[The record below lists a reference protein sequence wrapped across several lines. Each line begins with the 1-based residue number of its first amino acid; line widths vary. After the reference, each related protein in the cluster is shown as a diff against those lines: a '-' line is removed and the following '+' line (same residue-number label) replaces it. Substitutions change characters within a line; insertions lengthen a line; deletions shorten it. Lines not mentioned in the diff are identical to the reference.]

1 MPYRTCE
8 IRAAKGSE
16 AEKIHDY
23 YQAKNDVNVLPRPL
37 KDLRESAEKGLFFVA
52 ETNAALIAVSG
63 VFDLGPIPYV
73 ELGGTF
79 VDGIVRGFGIQELL
93 FRLRI
98 ASVILNEGP
107 EMGILTAVDPSNQA
121 STHNAVK
128 CGFNEWPN
136 PVSELFEPCESCP
149 KRQETQAKG
158 RRCCCEFYIL
168 PEANARREVQNLLD
182 AAASSCTIRRTHK
195 ETGENLVIE
204 IRSQLLTENRA
215 LLVAFAAGEK
225 W

>member
-1 MPYRTCE
+1 MPTRTCE
-8 IRAAKGSE
+8 IRPAKGKE
-16 AEKIHDY
+16 AKRIHSF

-37 KDLRESAEKGLFFVA
+37 EDLQKSAEKGLFFVA
-52 ETNAALIAVSG
+52 ETNANLIAVSG

-73 ELGGTF
+73 ELGGTL
-79 VDGIVRGFGIQELL
+79 VDEPVRGFRIQELL

-98 ASVILNEGP
+98 ASVVLNQGT
-107 EMGILTAVDPSNQA
+107 EMGILTAVDPSNEA

-149 KRQETQAKG
+149 KRAETQAKG

-168 PEANARREVQNLLD
+168 PAANARREVQNLLD
-182 AAASSCTIRRTHK
+182 ATALSGTIRRTHK
-195 ETGENLVIE
+195 KTGENLAIE

-215 LLVAFAAGEK
+215 LLAAFATGEK